1 MTPQSNMQCSG
12 FDAKL
17 PQTLPCSKVA
27 MRSTN
32 SSPNSFRH
40 RKDLRQLYFGERR
53 TRIRRILCTELEAVE
68 LHLRLSC
75 YLGSTSR
82 KAEGSGLFTHVYAE
96 DSNENSATMLVSWAG
111 CAGLAELEDWP
122 CAPRPQR
129 SLLYI
134 LTLTS
139 PSLPYSLTL
148 CGRKVWIRPLSLRC
162 GERLRTAA

>member
-1 MTPQSNMQCSG
+1 MPNFLRHCRAQRLLCVAPIRRPIHSG
-12 FDAKL
+12 IERICD
-17 PQTLPCSKVA
+17 
-27 MRSTN
+27 
-32 SSPNSFRH
+32 SFI
-40 RKDLRQLYFGERR
+40 FGERR